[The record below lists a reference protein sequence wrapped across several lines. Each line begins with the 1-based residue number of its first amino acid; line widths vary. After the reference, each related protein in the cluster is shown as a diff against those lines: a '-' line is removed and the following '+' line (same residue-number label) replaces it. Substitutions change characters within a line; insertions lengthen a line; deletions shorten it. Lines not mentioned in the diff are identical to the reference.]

1 MSSKLA
7 PPQRV
12 LIVGGGEFGATTA
25 LELARGP
32 YKGQAHLITVLDRC
46 ATPPATDA
54 ASFDYNK
61 VIRQEYSDPL
71 YAKLARDAMV
81 GWRGEWSQHYYES
94 GVVVSAARDSSEAAN
109 VDKSLAVTRQP
120 DMRTPGKSAR
130 DLPAR
135 KDVENVYP
143 ADVKL
148 GTFAD
153 GRAYFNEAGGWA
165 NARGAT
171 EDAVAK
177 CRAAGVQFR
186 AGTAKELIIDER
198 TNKVTGVTTAEA
210 GDRHIADKVVLCM
223 GAWTPTLVPELQE
236 QCLPTGQ
243 AVAFIQLTP
252 EEYERYKAAPATW
265 VGDIGF
271 YIFPPTPSGLLKFA
285 IHQKGYLS
293 PTDTLPSVPRT
304 HLSRGYEFQRIPD
317 DAVTKL
323 KAGLARVY
331 PEFSDRVWTGTR
343 LCWYS
348 DRPSGDFL
356 FDYHPKYNNSLF
368 VAAGCS
374 GHAFSRC
381 FQSLIGLIVVEFLP
395 VIGNL
400 IVKGLNG
407 ELPKE
412 YADVFAFN
420 HRVPSRVDDSRLFS
434 QHVVLKSTPMRE
446 IISPPGLDLISTAD
460 ITSEYETT
468 WSAYYPFTAIVWQQP
483 LSPWAIAALPKDA
496 IRDQDKATTT
506 FDSLR

>member
-1 MSSKLA
+1 M
-7 PPQRV
+7 
-12 LIVGGGEFGATTA
+12 
-25 LELARGP
+25 
-32 YKGQAHLITVLDRC
+32 
-46 ATPPATDA
+46 
-54 ASFDYNK
+54 
-61 VIRQEYSDPL
+61 

-153 GRAYFNEAGGWA
+153 GRACEWGPGGVCVPDATDFNEAGGWA

-198 TNKVTGVTTAEA
+198 TNKVTGVATAEA

-223 GAWTPTLVPELQE
+223 GAWTPTLVPELQDE
-236 QCLPTGQ
+236 CLPTGQ

-271 YIFPPTPSGLLKFA
+271 YIFPVSFEAMFA
-285 IHQKGYLS
+285 ELTAS
-293 PTDTLPSVPRT
+293 PHPPVCSSLPS
-304 HLSRGYEFQRIPD
+304 
-317 DAVTKL
+317 TK
-323 KAGLARVY
+323 R
-331 PEFSDRVWTGTR
+331 
-343 LCWYS
+343 
-348 DRPSGDFL
+348 
-356 FDYHPKYNNSLF
+356 
-368 VAAGCS
+368 
-374 GHAFSRC
+374 
-381 FQSLIGLIVVEFLP
+381 
-395 VIGNL
+395 
-400 IVKGLNG
+400 
-407 ELPKE
+407 
-412 YADVFAFN
+412 
-420 HRVPSRVDDSRLFS
+420 
-434 QHVVLKSTPMRE
+434 
-446 IISPPGLDLISTAD
+446 
-460 ITSEYETT
+460 
-468 WSAYYPFTAIVWQQP
+468 AI
-483 LSPWAIAALPKDA
+483 
-496 IRDQDKATTT
+496 
-506 FDSLR
+506 